1 MTRKDIETLLFDP
14 VQSPQRAQPGEALS
28 LGLRL
33 LRPFYVLNVPP
44 FMQ

>member
-14 VQSPQRAQPGEALS
+14 VQSPSVRNWEKL
-28 LGLRL
+28 LGL
-33 LRPFYVLNVPP
+33 FYVLNVPP